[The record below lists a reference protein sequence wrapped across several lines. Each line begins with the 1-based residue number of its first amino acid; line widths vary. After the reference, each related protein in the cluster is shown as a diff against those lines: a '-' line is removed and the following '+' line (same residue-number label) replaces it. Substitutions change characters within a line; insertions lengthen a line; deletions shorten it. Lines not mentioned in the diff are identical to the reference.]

1 MTVPSRL
8 AVAEAAGSDSILARA
23 TSVPWWSAAAILV
36 LAVLSWPSAAGPART
51 GLDPSWE
58 AALHL
63 AFGNGI
69 NFGSDLVF
77 TYGPLG
83 FLAWAWPWYGA
94 ENAIS
99 FGFIAITHLVLC
111 AVVFIAARRVL
122 PSWQALIY
130 AYIAMRAVIVLEP
143 YEALFAGVIAI
154 AFSILL
160 GRTVG
165 RQAWI
170 VVGLGVVTGVALL
183 GKLNVGL
190 FVAAISTVVI
200 LLVAR
205 PRWRVLGGFVAA
217 AAITF
222 LGLWLATG
230 QTLTD
235 LVAYATGSFEI
246 IRGYSE
252 AMGVDR
258 TQADDWVILA
268 YFVTILLIARM
279 ALVTV
284 RERPVAF
291 QIGIVAIA
299 ALAGFAF
306 FKTGFVRGGYG
317 YALSAVLITF
327 FVMADAKTPRALYM
341 AVFAATLIS
350 LVGAVGMSPIDLLN
364 PIPAVRAFAREAV
377 VVFRP
382 WKWSTAEGRTQA
394 QLQAQ
399 YKLEPEILAA
409 LAGSTVHVDP
419 IETAVMAAYPDLR
432 WRPEPVFQSYSA
444 YTSQLDELNAEML
457 RSGDAPQR
465 ILRQGSISLTD
476 SARKVPLTI
485 DGRYRWFDAPAAM
498 LETFCRYDEIAA
510 NQRWEVLAPAG
521 RRCGTPEPLATV
533 TAKAGEVVT
542 VPTDPRPD
550 RIVIVRVH
558 GVDDSLLDR
567 IVTTVYKASEWYV
580 TLGEIGTYRLVPGTA
595 QDGLLMAV
603 PATIHRSAGF
613 AFGPPITSISIA
625 ERDRFPAPGPLTYE
639 FLSVP
644 LVRP

>member
-36 LAVLSWPSAAGPART
+36 LAVLSWPSTAGPART

-58 AALHL
+58 AGLHL
-63 AFGNGI
+63 AVANGI
-69 NFGSDLVF
+69 TFGSDLVF

-99 FGFIAITHLVLC
+99 FGFIAITHLGLC

-122 PSWQALIY
+122 PGWQALIY
-130 AYIAMRAVIVLEP
+130 AYVAMRAVIVLEP
-143 YEALFAGVIAI
+143 YEALFIGIIAV
-154 AFSILL
+154 AFSVLL
-160 GRTVG
+160 GRSIG

-170 VVGLGVVTGVALL
+170 VVGLGIVTGIALL

-200 LLVAR
+200 LVAAR
-205 PRWRVLGGFVAA
+205 PRWQALGGFVATV
-217 AAITF
+217 AIAF

-230 QTLTD
+230 QRLTD
-235 LVAYATGSFEI
+235 LVAYASGSFEI

-268 YFVTILLIARM
+268 FLLTILLVARM
-279 ALVTV
+279 ALPAV
-284 RERPVAF
+284 RERPNAQ

-317 YALSAVLITF
+317 YALSAVLVVF
-327 FVMADAKTPRALYM
+327 FVMADSRTPRALYV

-350 LVGAVGMSPIDLLN
+350 LVGAVGMSPVELLN
-364 PIPAVRAFAREAV
+364 PVPAVRAFAREAAV
-377 VVFRP
+377 VVRP
-382 WKWSTAEGRTQA
+382 WTWPAAEQRTRD

-399 YKLEPEILAA
+399 YKLEPEILGA

-419 IETAVMAAYPDLR
+419 VETAVMAAYPDLQ
-432 WRPEPVFQSYSA
+432 WRPQPVFQSYSA
-444 YTSQLDELNAEML
+444 YTSQLDEHNAAML

-465 ILRQGSISLTD
+465 ILRQGPVSLTD
-476 SARKVPLTI
+476 SSRAVPLTI
-485 DGRYRWFDAPAAM
+485 DGRYRWFDGPAVM

-510 NQRWEVLAPAG
+510 NQRWEVLAPSARG
-521 RRCGTPEPLATV
+521 CGTPEPLATV
-533 TAKAGEVVT
+533 TAKPGEPVT

-550 RIVIVRVH
+550 RITIVRVH
-558 GVDDSLLDR
+558 GIDDSLLDR
-567 IVTTVYKASEWYV
+567 VVTTVYKASEWYI
-580 TLGEIGTYRLVPGTA
+580 TLGVMGRYRLVPGTA

-603 PATIHRSAGF
+603 PTTIRRSPGF
-613 AFGPPITSISIA
+613 DFGPPIASISITQ
-625 ERDRFPAPGPLTYE
+625 RDRFPAAGPLKYE